1 MMEENKPSI
10 AWIEIETPKQ
20 KWLSEIFKKYRD
32 VEIIISN
39 FLPYDFEE
47 FIANAII
54 DIIHYR
60 IDEIIED
67 MKIHPSLLEIT
78 VLEKYENRAK
88 INIKTR
94 DPFLLYAIIKNG
106 ILIDFPIRISEGIA
120 IWKLVATRKRINDL
134 LLQFEDRSINFSLL
148 RILNSDYSINEDNNE
163 LNPEES
169 QVIRKAIKLGF
180 FDVPRRISLEELA
193 NELGKSKS
201 ALSVRLRKIIKKKVL
216 FES

>member
-1 MMEENKPSI
+1 MEENKPSL
-10 AWIEIETPKQ
+10 AWIEIKTPKQ
-20 KWLSEIFKKYRD
+20 KWISEVFKKYRD
-32 VEIIISN
+32 VEIVILN

-54 DIIHYR
+54 QIYHYR
-60 IDEIIED
+60 IEEIIED
-67 MKIHPSLLEIT
+67 IKIHPSVLGFS

-88 INIKTR
+88 INVRIK
-94 DPFLLYAIIKNG
+94 DPYLLYAIIKNG
-106 ILIDFPIRISEGIA
+106 ILIDFPVRLSEGLA

-134 LLQFEDRSINFSLL
+134 LLQFEERGINFTLL
-148 RILNSDYSINEDNNE
+148 RILNSDYSIDDNENK

-180 FDVPRRISLEELA
+180 FDIPRRISLEELA

>member
-1 MMEENKPSI
+1 MEENKPSL
-10 AWIEIETPKQ
+10 AWIEVETPKQ
-20 KWLSEIFKKYRD
+20 KWISEIFKKYRD
-32 VEIIISN
+32 VEIVILN

-47 FIANAII
+47 FVANAII
-54 DIIHYR
+54 DIYHYK
-60 IDEIIED
+60 IEEIIYD
-67 MKIHPSLLEIT
+67 IKTHPSVLEFS
-78 VLEKYENRAK
+78 VLEKLENRAK
-88 INIKTR
+88 INIKTE
-94 DPFLLYAIIKNG
+94 DPYLLYAIIKNG
-106 ILIDFPIRISEGIA
+106 ILIDFPVRLSEGLA

-134 LLQFEDRSINFSLL
+134 LLQFEERGINFSLL
-148 RILNSDYSINEDNNE
+148 RILNSDYSVDDDKNK

-180 FDVPRRISLEELA
+180 FDIPRRISLEELA

>member
-1 MMEENKPSI
+1 MDENKPSL

-20 KWLSEIFKKYRD
+20 KWITEIFKKYRD
-32 VEIIISN
+32 VEIVILQ

-54 DIIHYR
+54 DIYHYK
-60 IDEIIED
+60 IEEIIKD
-67 MKIHPSLLEIT
+67 IQIHPSIIEIS
-78 VLEKYENRAK
+78 VLEKFDNRAK
-88 INIKTR
+88 LNIKTK
-94 DPFLLYAIIKNG
+94 DPYLLYAIIKNG
-106 ILIDFPIRISEGIA
+106 VIIDFPVRLSEGVA
-120 IWKLVATRKRINDL
+120 IWKLVATRDRINKL
-134 LLQFEDRSINFSLL
+134 LLQFEEKGLNFSLL
-148 RILNSDYSINEDNNE
+148 RILNSDYSIDDDETT

-180 FDVPRRISLEELA
+180 FDIPRRISLEELA

-216 FES
+216 FEG

>member
-1 MMEENKPSI
+1 MEEDKPSL

-20 KWLSEIFKKYRD
+20 KWISEIFKKYRD
-32 VEIIISN
+32 LEIVILN

-54 DIIHYR
+54 QIYHYK
-60 IDEIIED
+60 IDEIIKD
-67 MKIHPSLLEIT
+67 IKVNPSFLGVS

-88 INIKTR
+88 INIRTK
-94 DPFLLYAIIKNG
+94 DPYFLYAIIKNG
-106 ILIDFPIRISEGIA
+106 ILIDFPVRISEGVA
-120 IWKLVATRKRINDL
+120 IWKLVATRKKINDL
-134 LLQFEDRSINFSLL
+134 LLQFEEKGINFSLL
-148 RILNSDYSINEDNNE
+148 RIMNSDYSINDNENK

-180 FDVPRRISLEELA
+180 FDIPRRISLEELA
-193 NELGKSKS
+193 NQLGKSKS

>member
-1 MMEENKPSI
+1 MEEIKQSL

-20 KWLSEIFKKYRD
+20 KWITDIFKKYRD
-32 VEIIISN
+32 VEIMILH

-54 DIIHYR
+54 EIYHYK
-60 IDEIIED
+60 IEEIID
-67 MKIHPSLLEIT
+67 DIKLHPSVLEFS
-78 VLEKYENRAK
+78 VLEKYENRVK
-88 INIKTR
+88 INIKTV
-94 DPFLLYAIIKNG
+94 DPYLIYAIIKNG
-106 ILIDFPIRISEGIA
+106 ILIDFPVRLSEGLA

-134 LLQFEDRSINFSLL
+134 LLQFEERGINFSLL
-148 RILNSDYSINEDNNE
+148 RILNSDYSIDEDVNK

-169 QVIRKAIKLGF
+169 QVMSKAIKLGF
-180 FDVPRRISLEELA
+180 FDIPRRISLEDLA

-216 FES
+216 FEN

>member
-1 MMEENKPSI
+1 MEENKPSL
-10 AWIEIETPKQ
+10 AWIEIETPRQ
-20 KWLSEIFKKYRD
+20 KWISEIFKKYRD
-32 VEIIISN
+32 VEIVILN

-54 DIIHYR
+54 QIYHYK
-60 IDEIIED
+60 IKEIIED
-67 MKIHPSLLEIT
+67 IKVHPSVIGFS
-78 VLEKYENRAK
+78 VLEKFENRAK
-88 INIKTR
+88 INIRTK
-94 DPFLLYAIIKNG
+94 DPYLLYAIIKNG
-106 ILIDFPIRISEGIA
+106 ILIDFPVRLSEGSA

-134 LLQFEDRSINFSLL
+134 LLQFEERGVHFSLI
-148 RILNSDYSINEDNNE
+148 RILNSDYSIDDNENK
-163 LNPEES
+163 LNPEEF

-180 FDVPRRISLEELA
+180 FDIPRKISLEDLA

>member
-1 MMEENKPSI
+1 MEENKPSL

-20 KWLSEIFKKYRD
+20 KWISEIFKKYRD
-32 VEIIISN
+32 VEIVILN

-54 DIIHYR
+54 EIYHYK
-60 IDEIIED
+60 IEQIIED
-67 MKIHPSLLEIT
+67 MKGHSSILEFTI
-78 VLEKYENRAK
+78 LEMYENRAK
-88 INIKTR
+88 INIKTE
-94 DPFLLYAIIKNG
+94 DPYLLYAIIKNG
-106 ILIDFPIRISEGIA
+106 ILIDFPVRISEGLA
-120 IWKLVATRKRINDL
+120 VWKLVATRKRINDL
-134 LLQFEDRSINFSLL
+134 LLQFEKRGINFSLL
-148 RILNSDYSINEDNNE
+148 RILNSDYSIDDHENK

-169 QVIRKAIKLGF
+169 KVIQKAIKLGF
-180 FDVPRRISLEELA
+180 FDIPRRISLEELA

>member
-1 MMEENKPSI
+1 MEEIKQSL

-20 KWLSEIFKKYRD
+20 KWITDIFKKYRD
-32 VEIIISN
+32 VEIMILH

-54 DIIHYR
+54 EIYHYK
-60 IDEIIED
+60 IEEIID
-67 MKIHPSLLEIT
+67 DIKLHPSVLEFS
-78 VLEKYENRAK
+78 VLEKYENRVK
-88 INIKTR
+88 INIKTV
-94 DPFLLYAIIKNG
+94 DPYLIYAIIKNG
-106 ILIDFPIRISEGIA
+106 ILIDFPVRLSEGLA

-134 LLQFEDRSINFSLL
+134 LLQFEERGINFSLL
-148 RILNSDYSINEDNNE
+148 RILNSDYSIDEE
-163 LNPEES
+163 ETKLNPEES
-169 QVIRKAIKLGF
+169 KVMKKAIKLGF
-180 FDVPRRISLEELA
+180 FDIPRRISLEELA